1 MATAMPVEL
10 IPPVPQRIW
19 RLPAVLNFAL
29 GGLGAGFY
37 VASVLAAR
45 LGESPSVALASWL
58 GPALVLAGF
67 AAVATEAGRPLRGA
81 RVLARVRS
89 SWMAREAILGV
100 VFVATALCELA
111 APGPTLRAAAALA
124 ALGLAAAQGLIV
136 RRARAV
142 VAWDVPVLPY
152 VFVASA
158 LESGAGLLLVVEA
171 ARGALPGADVLGG
184 ALAVVALGTVPWL
197 MYLTWSDEPGFAR
210 ALAPLRTGTGAA
222 LGVAARVIPVAAL
235 ALALVLPAPAAA
247 PALAGAVIVLAQLW
261 TKWALIRVVAT
272 LRPVTLG
279 RLELQRR
286 VT

>member
-89 SWMAREAILGV
+89 SWMSREAILGV

-279 RLELQRR
+279 RLEIQRR

>member
-89 SWMAREAILGV
+89 SWMSREAILGV